1 MLASKLKPNKIVEYL
16 YDKLKERLP
25 EDIYVLGWY
34 IRLQGD
40 DDDVLVPDA
49 HFAIVLETPTKG
61 IGLKHFI
68 TVPQTDD
75 GISLAAAALMLV
87 LG

>member
-34 IRLQGD
+34 IRLQGN

-49 HFAIVLETPTKG
+49 HFAIVLDKG
-61 IGLKHFI
+61 IGLEHFI